1 MPRTPLSRDPE
12 VIGDK
17 LAHLKRQLAERDSD
31 IRTLTDD
38 VATLRTGMQEVIR
51 MLRDT
56 SDGLSPTQ
64 RISRANAWITLLI
77 GQHGL
82 PASPK
87 LKRRP

>member
-1 MPRTPLSRDPE
+1 MPRSLSPDPE
-12 VIGDK
+12 VATDK

-38 VATLRTGMQEVIR
+38 IAVLRTGMQEVIR
-51 MLRDT
+51 MLQDT

-82 PASPK
+82 PAAPK
-87 LKRRP
+87 SKKRRR